1 MPPNILL
8 IVLDTA
14 RADAFEPYGAPAGA
28 SPAVADLAR
37 AGRALPDV
45 RSTACWTVPSHASM
59 FTGLLPRAAGLSRA
73 PGGMPAGC
81 RPVME
86 GHAERLLPE
95 VLRRAGY
102 RTHGVSTNLW
112 ITSGSGFATGF
123 DDFRAVEATR
133 QTEMVGTRLRSRAA
147 WALDALR
154 ARSDDGAAEAGRI
167 LRGWLREPR
176 GEAPSFWFV
185 NLIEA
190 HSPYLPPRPWND
202 LGAAGRLRAAAEAR
216 RHLTLGEI
224 WRACVGELD
233 VPAEALERMRHLYA
247 RSIRQLD
254 DWLAAVLEDVDL
266 EETLVLV
273 CSDHGENLG
282 EGGLLGHAYS
292 LDDRLVR
299 VPFVAA
305 GPGAP
310 EAMHSLV
317 ELPRAL
323 AAAAGI
329 EHHPWADPLPGAAVA
344 QFSAPVDAG
353 DARIGAV
360 GAASWGLDEG
370 ALARLTTSFECAADR
385 ARKLIRTEGRLE
397 LVDLDADPLE
407 VAPRAVEP
415 ADAPAHLLAA
425 LDHPA
430 ARDHAPPAAGR
441 PPAEAS
447 PEELERIESQM
458 RTLGYL

>member
-1 MPPNILL
+1 VPPNILL

-14 RADAFEPYGAPAGA
+14 RADAFEPYGAATGA

-59 FTGLLPRAAGLSRA
+59 FTGLLPRAAGLDRA

-81 RPVME
+81 RPIME
-86 GHAERLLPE
+86 GHADRVLPE

-102 RTHGVSTNLW
+102 RTRGVSTNLW
-112 ITSGSGFATGF
+112 ITGGSGFATGF

-167 LRGWLREPR
+167 LRGWLREPS
-176 GEAPSFWFV
+176 GGAPSFWFV

-202 LGAAGRLRAAAEAR
+202 LGAPDRLRAAAEAR

-224 WRACVGELD
+224 WRACVGDLD
-233 VPAEALERMRHLYA
+233 VPEDALERMRHLYA

-266 EETLVLV
+266 ADTLVLL

-282 EGGLLGHAYS
+282 DGGLIGHAYS
-292 LDDRLVR
+292 LDDRLTR

-310 EAMHSLV
+310 DAMRSLV
-317 ELPRAL
+317 ELPRAV
-323 AAAAGI
+323 ARAAGI
-329 EHHPWADPLPGAAVA
+329 EHHPWAEPLPGAAVA
-344 QFSAPVDAG
+344 QFSAPVERG
-353 DARIGAV
+353 DARIDAV
-360 GAASWGLDEG
+360 GAGSWGLDAA
-370 ALARLTTSFECAADR
+370 ALARLTTSFECAADG
-385 ARKLIRTEGRLE
+385 ARKLIRTGGRLE
-397 LVDLDADPLE
+397 LVDLEADPLE
-407 VAPRAVEP
+407 VAPRAVDAAAAP
-415 ADAPAHLLAA
+415 ADLLAA

-430 ARDHAPPAAGR
+430 ARAHAGPAAA

-447 PEELERIESQM
+447 PEELERIEHQM

>member
-1 MPPNILL
+1 MAPNVLL

-14 RADAFEPYGAPAGA
+14 RADAFEPYGAASGA

-37 AGRALPDV
+37 SGRALPDV
-45 RSTACWTVPSHASM
+45 RSSACWTVPSHASM

-86 GHAERLLPE
+86 SHRDRLLPE

-102 RTHGVSTNLW
+102 RTRGISTNLW
-112 ITSGSGFATGF
+112 ITEDSGFATGF
-123 DDFRAVEATR
+123 DDFRTVDATR
-133 QTEMVGTRLRSRAA
+133 QPEMVGTRLRSRAA

-154 ARSDDGAAEAGRI
+154 ARSDDGAEEAGRI
-167 LRGWLREPR
+167 LRGWLRER
-176 GEAPSFWFV
+176 DERPSFWFV

-202 LGAAGRLRAAAEAR
+202 LGGLDRLRAAAEAR

-233 VPAEALERMRHLYA
+233 VPDAALERMRHLYA

-254 DWLAAVLEDVDL
+254 DWLGAVLEDVDL
-266 EETLVLV
+266 DETLVLV

-282 EGGLLGHAYS
+282 EGGLIGHAYS
-292 LDDRLVR
+292 LDDRLTR

-310 EAMHSLV
+310 EAMLSLV
-317 ELPRAL
+317 ELPRAVV
-323 AAAAGI
+323 AAAGI
-329 EHHPWADPLPGAAVA
+329 DYHPWTDPLPGAAVA
-344 QFSAPVDAG
+344 QFSAPVDRG
-353 DARIGAV
+353 NARIRDV
-360 GAASWGLDEG
+360 GAGHWGLDED
-370 ALARLTTSFECAADR
+370 ALVRLATSFECAADG
-385 ARKLIRTEGRLE
+385 ALKLIRTDDGRLE
-397 LVDLDADPLE
+397 LVDLEADPLE

-415 ADAPAHLLAA
+415 AAAPPHLLAA

-430 ARDHAPPAAGR
+430 ARAQAAPAGR
-441 PPAEAS
+441 APVDAS
-447 PEELERIESQM
+447 PEELERIEDKM